1 MMIELTTC
9 NGKKLLVNLD
19 YLQTV
24 HEAYNGHSLLEID
37 GYNHSIEVIQNIETI
52 KRILL
57 YENN

>member
-1 MMIELTTC
+1 MIIELTTC

-19 YLQTV
+19 YLQTAR
-24 HEAYNGHSLLEID
+24 EADNGHSYLEID
-37 GYNHSIEVIQNIETI
+37 GYDHSVEVIQNIETI